1 VCSAPIARIARAPT
15 GRPDVFDSFERA
27 ARTVEGNAI
36 HYVRGGSGAPLLLLH
51 GYPQTHVIWHRVAP
65 RLAERFTVV
74 APDLRGYGDSG
85 KPPSA
90 PDHSPYSKRVMAAE
104 QVALM
109 AALGF
114 DRFAVAGHDRGGRVA
129 YRMAIDHPERV
140 TKLATLDMVPTSA
153 TFDAVDKAMAM
164 ATWHWFFLAQ
174 PYDLP
179 ERLIGG
185 DPGYY
190 LRAMLSRWSGTGL
203 SVFDPDAL
211 KEYVRC
217 FSDPA
222 AIHASCEDYRAGAT
236 IDAALD
242 AADRGTHAIRCPM
255 LALWGEARK
264 HRHRYGVLDTWS
276 HWATDVRGHGLP
288 CGHFLPEEA
297 PAETAK
303 ALETFL

>member
-1 VCSAPIARIARAPT
+1 M
-15 GRPDVFDSFERA
+15 FDGFERA
-27 ARTVEGNAI
+27 TRTVDGNPI

-65 RLAERFTVV
+65 RLAQRFTVV

-90 PDHSPYSKRVMAAE
+90 ADHAPYSKRAMAAE
-104 QVALM
+104 QAALM
-109 AALGF
+109 TALGF
-114 DRFAVAGHDRGGRVA
+114 ECFAVAGHDRGGRVA
-129 YRMAIDHPERV
+129 YRMAIDHPHRI

-153 TFDAVDKAMAM
+153 TFAAVDKAMAM

-185 DPGYY
+185 SPEYY
-190 LRAMLSRWSGTGL
+190 LNTMLSRWSGQGL
-203 SVFDPDAL
+203 SVFDSEAL
-211 KEYVRC
+211 KEYARC

-242 AADRGTHAIRCPM
+242 EADRDTEAIRCPM
-255 LALWGEARK
+255 LALWGDGRK
-264 HRHRYGVLDTWS
+264 NRHRYHPLDIWT
-276 HWATDVRGHGLP
+276 HWAKDVRGHALP

-297 PAETAK
+297 PADTAA
-303 ALETFL
+303 ALEQFF

>member
-1 VCSAPIARIARAPT
+1 
-15 GRPDVFDSFERA
+15 VFDGFERA
-27 ARTVEGNAI
+27 TRPVGGNAI

-65 RLAERFTVV
+65 RLAQRFTVV

-85 KPPSA
+85 KPASA
-90 PDHSPYSKRVMAAE
+90 PDHSPYSKRAMAAE
-104 QVALM
+104 QVTLM

-114 DRFAVAGHDRGGRVA
+114 ERFAVAGHDRGGRVA

-140 TKLATLDMVPTSA
+140 TKLATLDMVPTAA
-153 TFDAVDKAMAM
+153 TFGAVDKAMAM

-185 DPGYY
+185 DPKYY
-190 LRAMLSRWSGTGL
+190 LETMLSRWSGNGI
-203 SVFDPDAL
+203 SVFDPEAL

-222 AIHASCEDYRAGAT
+222 TIHASCEDYRAGAT
-236 IDAALD
+236 IDSALD
-242 AADRGTHAIRCPM
+242 ELDRGHHRIRCPM
-255 LALWGEARK
+255 LALWGEGRK
-264 HRHRYGVLDTWS
+264 NRHRYSPLDTWA
-276 HWATDVRGHGLP
+276 HWASDVRGHGLP

-297 PAETAK
+297 PDETAK
-303 ALETFL
+303 ALISFLEER

>member
-1 VCSAPIARIARAPT
+1 M
-15 GRPDVFDSFERA
+15 FDGFERA
-27 ARTVEGNAI
+27 TRSVDGNAI

-85 KPPSA
+85 KPASA
-90 PDHSPYSKRVMAAE
+90 PDHAPYSKRAMAAD

-114 DRFAVAGHDRGGRVA
+114 ERFAVAGHDRGGRVA
-129 YRMAIDHPERV
+129 YRMAIDPPERV
-140 TKLATLDMVPTSA
+140 TKVATLDMVPTAA
-153 TFDAVDKAMAM
+153 TFGAVDKAMAM

-185 DPGYY
+185 DPRYY
-190 LRAMLSRWSGTGL
+190 LETMLSRWSGAGL
-203 SVFDPDAL
+203 GVFDVHAL
-211 KEYVRC
+211 AEYVRC

-236 IDAALD
+236 IDCVHD
-242 AADRGTHAIRCPM
+242 EADRSPRAIRCPL
-255 LALWGEARK
+255 LALWGDGRK
-264 HRHRYGVLDTWS
+264 NRHRYGVLDTWS
-276 HWATDVRGHGLP
+276 RWATDVRGQGLP

-297 PAETAK
+297 PADTAG
-303 ALETFL
+303 ALESFF

>member
-1 VCSAPIARIARAPT
+1 VFEGFDRRT
-15 GRPDVFDSFERA
+15 RDVA
-27 ARTVEGNAI
+27 GNSV
-36 HYVRGGSGAPLLLLH
+36 HYVRGGSGPPLLLLH
-51 GYPQTHVIWHRVAP
+51 GYPQTHAIWHRVAP

-85 KPPSA
+85 KPVSA
-90 PDHSPYSKRVMAAE
+90 PDHSTYSKRVMAAE
-104 QVALM
+104 EVALM
-109 AALGF
+109 EALGF

-129 YRMAIDHPERV
+129 YRMALDHGARV
-140 TKLATLDMVPTSA
+140 TKLATLDIVPTSA

-164 ATWHWFFLAQ
+164 ATFHWFFLAQ

-185 DPGYY
+185 DPVYF
-190 LRAMLSRWSGTGL
+190 LTTLLARWSGAGL
-203 SVFDPDAL
+203 TPFSAEAL
-211 KEYVRC
+211 AEYVRC

-222 AIHASCEDYRAGAT
+222 TIHASCEDYRAGAT

-242 AADRGTHAIRCPM
+242 AADRARGGIRCPM

-264 HRHRYGVLDTWS
+264 NRHGYGVLETWAQ
-276 HWATDVRGHGLP
+276 WASDVRGHGLP

-297 PAETAK
+297 PDATAG
-303 ALETFL
+303 ALEEFLLAPA

>member
-1 VCSAPIARIARAPT
+1 M
-15 GRPDVFDSFERA
+15 FDGFERTT
-27 ARTVEGNAI
+27 RTIGDNAI

-85 KPPSA
+85 KPASA
-90 PDHSPYSKRVMAAE
+90 PDHAPYSKRTMAAE

-114 DRFAVAGHDRGGRVA
+114 ERFAVAGHDRGGRVA
-129 YRMAIDHPERV
+129 YRMAIDHPARV
-140 TKLATLDMVPTSA
+140 TKLATLDMVPTAA
-153 TFDAVDKAMAM
+153 TFGAVDKAMAM

-179 ERLIGG
+179 ERLIAG
-185 DPGYY
+185 DPKYY
-190 LRAMLSRWSGTGL
+190 LETMLSRWSGTGL
-203 SVFDPDAL
+203 GVFDMDARA
-211 KEYVRC
+211 EYVRC

-236 IDAALD
+236 IDCALD
-242 AADRGTHAIRCPM
+242 EADRSTRAIRCPL
-255 LALWGEARK
+255 LALWGEGRK
-264 HRHRYGVLDTWS
+264 NRHRYSVLDTWS
-276 HWATDVRGHGLP
+276 QWATDVRGHGLP

-297 PAETAK
+297 PAETAR
-303 ALETFL
+303 ALETFF